1 MFRTTKTLSGSFSL
15 DRQAPITRGVREGGR
30 GEGEG
35 SEERGRDEGG
45 REERKDKKI
54 EMGGSRKGV
63 WVKGSTPG

>member
-15 DRQAPITRGVREGGR
+15 DRQAPITRGVRKGGR
-30 GEGEG
+30 GEGRR
-35 SEERGRDEGG
+35 EERGRDEGG

-54 EMGGSRKGV
+54 ETGGSRKGV